1 MFLCVKF
8 FSSTPESEGYL
19 PGAPSR
25 SPRLLPKT
33 KGRDRDPDSLDTRS
47 GGVSSPEAQ

>member
-1 MFLCVKF
+1 MFLRVKF
-8 FSSTPESEGYL
+8 FSSTSESEGHV
-19 PGAPSR
+19 PGAPTR

-33 KGRDRDPDSLDTRS
+33 KGRDRDSDSLDTRL